1 MALDHYHLMLKRLL
15 EQTGGNEKTAVNL
28 QELAR
33 KEGFAG
39 AYNDIY
45 DVLSREGWTA
55 DAPRPQHVYLTHW
68 GIAEIRRVDKPPAP
82 KVEAAPTPPPAA
94 SKPEDPST
102 AEAKRLAG
110 LARAVAEAF
119 EAEAKERAAGRSG
132 DAQRASAMGAL
143 EALQQAVTPP
153 APEPAK
159 KKPAA
164 KKG

>member
-28 QELAR
+28 QELTR

-82 KVEAAPTPPPAA
+82 KVEAAPPAPA
-94 SKPEDPST
+94 PKPEDPLV
-102 AEAKRLAG
+102 AEARRLAG

-119 EAEAKERAAGRSG
+119 EAEAKERAAGRNG
-132 DAQRASAMGAL
+132 DAQRASAIGAL
-143 EALQQAVTPP
+143 EALQQAAAPP
-153 APEPAK
+153 APEPQRKKAGAK
-159 KKPAA
+159 KA
-164 KKG
+164 